1 MGPAPLTWTFDAEA
15 AVLHIQVHTPGWDKL
30 EGGSQQGEEGLHIQ
44 VHTTGWDKLVDS
56 CLEGE
61 AGRDRR
67 LGVGMGMH
75 LGAVEGDMHIR
86 LRRWL
91 E

>member
-30 EGGSQQGEEGLHIQ
+30 EGGSQQGEEGL
-44 VHTTGWDKLVDS
+44 VDS